1 MGKSLTSDQI
11 RANERIRAW
20 LNNQPYREYAEQH
33 HPPRVVGGIFTP
45 LASGRKPLAGVE
57 IRR

>member
-33 HPPRVVGGIFTP
+33 HPP
-45 LASGRKPLAGVE
+45 
-57 IRR
+57 